1 MTRFRVVPVTVRA
14 TTPADL
20 DVFVTTLHAAFAR
33 FPGQPEEDGS
43 GVFWSALEMDRNLLA
58 VAEDGRPVGTA
69 AGYSFELTLPGGA
82 RIPTTGVT
90 NVGVLPSHRRR
101 GIATA
106 LMRRQ
111 LTDLRARGEHVAVLL
126 AMEATI
132 YRRFGYGPATFSRR
146 MSVTRAR
153 AAFDDRGLGTSAR
166 EPDLGSI
173 DVVPREECVP
183 ALEEV
188 YEQYRLNRPGALDRP
203 HRWWAR
209 GAGHP
214 PVSRDPRWI
223 GLHRSADGRPD
234 GYVSYHLTDGVLHV
248 DETITADDAVR
259 EVLDRFVL
267 GHDLVREVVF
277 SEAPTDHPLRWQ
289 LLDYDA
295 VTSSGDEAWL
305 WVRILDVAGALQAR
319 AWAGS
324 GELVL
329 QVEDPFLRESTRY
342 ALTVDGGKAECGLTT
357 RRPDLVLDVSDLA
370 SLYLGGVA
378 PRDLVRAG
386 RVRAREESAVERA
399 QTLFATERAP
409 WSHHIF

>member
-1 MTRFRVVPVTVRA
+1 MITSVRDVPVTVRA

-20 DVFVTTLHAAFAR
+20 EVFVTTLHAAFAR
-33 FPGQPEEDGS
+33 FPGQAEADGS
-43 GVFWSALEMDRNLLA
+43 GVFWSVLEMDRNLLA
-58 VAEDGRPVGTA
+58 VTDDGRAVGTA
-69 AGYSFELTLPGGA
+69 AGYTFELTVPGGVQL
-82 RIPTTGVT
+82 PTTGVT

-111 LTDLRARGEHVAVLL
+111 LEDLRARGEHVAVLL
-126 AMEATI
+126 AMDATI

-146 MSVTRAR
+146 ETVTRSR
-153 AAFDDRGLGTSAR
+153 AAFDDRVHGTSS
-166 EPDLGSI
+166 EGSDGSI
-173 DVVPREECVP
+173 EVLSRQDCVP

-188 YEQYRLNRPGALDRP
+188 YEGYRLDRAGALDRP

-223 GLHRSADGRPD
+223 GLHRNGDGRPD
-234 GYVSYHLTDGVLHV
+234 GYASYRLEDGVLHV
-248 DETITADDAVR
+248 DETITRDDAVR
-259 EVLDRFVL
+259 GVLDRFVL

-277 SEAPTDHPLRWQ
+277 QEAPVDHLLRWQ
-289 LLDYDA
+289 LEDYDA
-295 VTSSGDEAWL
+295 VASSGDEAWL
-305 WVRILDVAGALQAR
+305 WVRILDVPGALQAR
-319 AWAGS
+319 SWSGS

-329 QVEDPFLRESTRY
+329 QVEDPFLDERARY
-342 ALTVDGGKAECGLTT
+342 LLAVDQGRAECTT
-357 RRPDLVLDVSDLA
+357 TDREPDLVLDVSDLA

-386 RVRAREESAVERA
+386 RVRARDGAAVERA
-399 QTLFATERAP
+399 GTLFSTDRAP
-409 WSHHIF
+409 WSHHVF

>member
-1 MTRFRVVPVTVRA
+1 MPVTVRA

-33 FPGQPEEDGS
+33 FPEQPDEDGS
-43 GVFWSALEMDRNLLA
+43 GVFWSVLEMDRNLLA
-58 VAEDGRPVGTA
+58 VTEDGRPVGTT

-90 NVGVLPSHRRR
+90 NVGVVPSHRRR

-111 LTDLRARGEHVAVLL
+111 LTDVRARGEHVAVLL

-146 MSVTRAR
+146 MSVSRAR
-153 AAFDDRGLGTSAR
+153 AAFDDRPLGASSQ
-166 EPDLGSI
+166 EDGGGS
-173 DVVPREECVP
+173 VEVLRREECVSS
-183 ALEEV
+183 LEEV
-188 YEQYRLNRPGALDRP
+188 YEQYRLDRPGALDRP
-203 HRWWAR
+203 HRWWVR

-214 PVSRDPRWI
+214 PVSREPRWI
-223 GLHRSADGRPD
+223 GLHRNGEGRPD
-234 GYVSYHLTDGVLHV
+234 GYVSYRLDDGVLHI
-248 DETITADDAVR
+248 DETITTDDAVR
-259 EVLDRFVL
+259 EALDRFVI

-277 SEAPTDHPLRWQ
+277 QDAPTDHPLRWQ

-295 VTSSGDEAWL
+295 VASSGDEAWL
-305 WVRILDVAGALQAR
+305 WVRILDVAGALEAR
-319 AWAGS
+319 SWAGS

-329 QVEDPFLRESTRY
+329 QVEDAFLSESSRY
-342 ALTVDGGKAECGLTT
+342 LLTVDGGRAECTAT
-357 RRPDLVLDVSDLA
+357 PREPDLTLDVSDLA
-370 SLYLGGVA
+370 SLYLGGVP

-386 RVRAREESAVERA
+386 RVRARGEAAVEQA
-399 QTLFATERAP
+399 EALFATERAP

>member
-1 MTRFRVVPVTVRA
+1 VSVTVRA

-20 DVFVTTLHAAFAR
+20 EVFVSTLHAAFAR

-43 GVFWSALEMDRNLLA
+43 GVFWSVLEMDRNLLA
-58 VAEDGRPVGTA
+58 ITEDGRAVGTT

-82 RIPTTGVT
+82 QIPTTGVT
-90 NVGVLPSHRRR
+90 NVGVVPSHRRR

-111 LTDLRARGEHVAVLL
+111 LTDLRARREHVAVLL

-146 MSVTRAR
+146 MSVTCAR
-153 AAFDDRGLGTSAR
+153 AVFDDRPLTTSAR
-166 EPDLGSI
+166 ESAGGSI
-173 DVVPREECVP
+173 EVLRREECLP

-188 YEQYRLNRPGALDRP
+188 YEQHRLEYPGALNRP
-203 HRWWAR
+203 HRWWER

-223 GLHRSADGRPD
+223 GLHRNAEGRLD
-234 GYVSYHLTDGVLHV
+234 GYVSYHLDDGVLTV
-248 DETITADDAVR
+248 DETITTNDAVR
-259 EVLDRFVL
+259 EDLDRFVL

-277 SEAPTDHPLRWQ
+277 QEAPIDHPLRWQ

-295 VTSSGDEAWL
+295 VASSGDEAWL

-319 AWAGS
+319 SWAGS

-329 QVEDPFLRESTRY
+329 QVEDPFLGESSRY
-342 ALTVDGGKAECGLTT
+342 LLTVDRGKAECTTTAREPELT
-357 RRPDLVLDVSDLA
+357 LDVSDLG

-386 RVRAREESAVERA
+386 RIWARDEAAVEA
-399 QTLFATERAP
+399 AETLFSTDRVP